1 MDLLNESM
9 WADYFLYFA
18 EPICVCVGVVVGGR
32 EAPALVTIPEEE
44 AGEKVRTDT
53 ERERGWPVWLC
64 KIPAPVLGWEA
75 GEAGR
80 LMYHRPSQDV
90 CI

>member
-53 ERERGWPVWLC
+53 ERE
-64 KIPAPVLGWEA
+64 LGVACVVVQDSCTSA
-75 GEAGR
+75 GMG
-80 LMYHRPSQDV
+80 SWGG
-90 CI
+90 